1 MQKKYVSC
9 CYCYQYL
16 KIDEIQDVYTCDN
29 IKGCKNKQKIKY
41 VNLSYLNDKSPY
53 SYKLFEPEKNLI

>member
-9 CYCYQYL
+9 CYYYQYL

-29 IKGCKNKQKIKY
+29 IKGCTNKQKIKN

-53 SYKLFEPEKNLI
+53 AYKILNN